1 MYIYSDEINIYS
13 MKKKLLS
20 HLLMITFSIFAF
32 TANAQNDTSK
42 TWTKKAAEKWF
53 GKKEWLGGLKLNPAG
68 SIDIEEFARQYHL
81 NKKYWDEAFAFMRD
95 HDLQNMSPGKY
106 AIDGD
111 DVFAMITEGA
121 TKDFDKVN
129 WESHRNYIDLHYVI
143 SGEEKIGVC
152 DVQKAIVTMPYDE
165 KKDIANYKADGKI
178 YLATPGTFF
187 IFFPENAHR
196 PGITTGRNKVDKKL
210 VIKIRAAG

>member
-1 MYIYSDEINIYS
+1 

-20 HLLMITFSIFAF
+20 HFFMITFLVFASS
-32 TANAQNDTSK
+32 ANAQSDTSQ

-53 GKKEWLGGLKLNPAG
+53 YKKEWLGGLKLKPAK

-81 NKKYWDEAFAFMRD
+81 NKKYWDEAFEFIKD
-95 HDLQNMSPGKY
+95 HDLQKMSPGKY
-106 AIDGD
+106 TIDSGN
-111 DVFAMITEGA
+111 VFAMITESA
-121 TKDFDKVN
+121 TKDFDKTN

-152 DVQKAIVTMPYDE
+152 DVKKAIVTVPYDE

-178 YLATPGTFF
+178 YLAKPGTFF

-196 PGITTGRNKVDKKL
+196 PGITAGSNNTDKKL
-210 VIKIRAAG
+210 VIKIRTAG